1 MSNKLKIFLSGGM
14 SNIPEEDSK
23 KWRRLFKQVKYK
35 NISSAYYADQYIF
48 INPTTLYKPSEPY
61 DPIVEKEAMEYD
73 LYWVKHSDLIVV
85 NFNSLSSIGTAQEIM
100 LAYTLNKP
108 IIGMIEI
115 YGGLKMIKKY
125 KNNWKRSSKIKNR
138 KYKIR
143 APKKDEIRKT
153 DKIPKNYIY
162 IGIDSNDKEED

>member
-23 KWRRLFKQVKYK
+23 KWRRLFKQSKYK

-61 DPIVEKEAMEYD
+61 NPIVEKEAMEYD

-108 IIGMIEI
+108 IIGMIEEDK
-115 YGGLKMIKKY
+115 YDQLHPQYKQECIKIFKY
-125 KNNWKRSSKIKNR
+125 KSDKLEDIINEIIEYIWRFKN
-138 KYKIR
+138 
-143 APKKDEIRKT
+143 D
-153 DKIPKNYIY
+153 
-162 IGIDSNDKEED
+162 

>member
-23 KWRRLFKQVKYK
+23 KWRRLFKQSKYK

-108 IIGMIEI
+108 IIGMIEEDK
-115 YGGLKMIKKY
+115 YDQLHPWYKQECIKIFKY
-125 KNNWKRSSKIKNR
+125 KSDKLEDIINEIIEYIWRFKN
-138 KYKIR
+138 
-143 APKKDEIRKT
+143 D
-153 DKIPKNYIY
+153 
-162 IGIDSNDKEED
+162 

>member
-23 KWRRLFKQVKYK
+23 KWRRLFKQSKYK

-48 INPTTLYKPSEPY
+48 INPTTLYEPSEPY

-73 LYWVKHSDLIVV
+73 LYWIKHSDLIVV

-108 IIGMIEI
+108 IIGMIEEDK
-115 YGGLKMIKKY
+115 YDQLHPWYKQECIKIFKY
-125 KNNWKRSSKIKNR
+125 KSDKLEDIINEIIEYIWRFKN
-138 KYKIR
+138 
-143 APKKDEIRKT
+143 D
-153 DKIPKNYIY
+153 
-162 IGIDSNDKEED
+162 

>member
-73 LYWVKHSDLIVV
+73 LYWVKHSDLIIV

-108 IIGMIEI
+108 IIGMIEEDK
-115 YGGLKMIKKY
+115 YDQLHPWYKQECIKIFKY
-125 KNNWKRSSKIKNR
+125 KSDKLEDTINEIIEYIWRFKN
-138 KYKIR
+138 
-143 APKKDEIRKT
+143 D
-153 DKIPKNYIY
+153 
-162 IGIDSNDKEED
+162 

>member
-23 KWRRLFKQVKYK
+23 KWRRLFKQSKYK

-48 INPTTLYKPSEPY
+48 INPTTLYKPSEPH
-61 DPIVEKEAMEYD
+61 DPILEKEAMEYD

-108 IIGMIEI
+108 IIGMIEEDK
-115 YGGLKMIKKY
+115 YNQLHPWYKQECIKIFKY
-125 KNNWKRSSKIKNR
+125 KSDKLEDIINEIIEYIWRFKN
-138 KYKIR
+138 
-143 APKKDEIRKT
+143 D
-153 DKIPKNYIY
+153 
-162 IGIDSNDKEED
+162 

>member
-23 KWRRLFKQVKYK
+23 KWRRLFKQSKYK

-73 LYWVKHSDLIVV
+73 LYWIKHSDLIVV

-108 IIGMIEI
+108 IIGMIEEDK
-115 YGGLKMIKKY
+115 YDQLHPWYKQECIKIFKY
-125 KNNWKRSSKIKNR
+125 KSDKLEDIINEIIEYIWRFKN
-138 KYKIR
+138 
-143 APKKDEIRKT
+143 D
-153 DKIPKNYIY
+153 
-162 IGIDSNDKEED
+162 

>member
-108 IIGMIEI
+108 IIGMIEEDKYNQLHPWYKQECI
-115 YGGLKMIKKY
+115 KIFKYNSNELKETIEEIIK
-125 KNNWKRSSKIKNR
+125 
-138 KYKIR
+138 
-143 APKKDEIRKT
+143 
-153 DKIPKNYIY
+153 YI
-162 IGIDSNDKEED
+162 DRFNLKEEN

>member
-23 KWRRLFKQVKYK
+23 KWRRLFKQSKYK

-100 LAYTLNKP
+100 LAYTLDKP
-108 IIGMIEI
+108 IIGMIEEDK
-115 YGGLKMIKKY
+115 YDQLHPWYKEECIKIFKY
-125 KNNWKRSSKIKNR
+125 KPEKLEEVINEIIEYIWRFKN
-138 KYKIR
+138 
-143 APKKDEIRKT
+143 D
-153 DKIPKNYIY
+153 
-162 IGIDSNDKEED
+162 